1 MTKNYEINI
10 NIIIECAVIILFLS
24 FLISNSRSYYNP
36 TYPKLNIAFETE
48 YRKDIDDCIIYRIK
62 NMNPQKREY
71 FLSSDHI
78 IRIVEDAREN
88 NVYYEVAHKGSD
100 IASIEMQLRA
110 FDDVRIFSNY
120 LNLELGEI
128 SDIYL

>member
-1 MTKNYEINI
+1 MLKNHGLNI
-10 NIIIECAVIILFLS
+10 HIIIECAVIILFLS

-36 TYPKLNIAFETE
+36 TCPKLNIAFETE
-48 YRKDIDDCIIYRIK
+48 YRKDIDDCIINKIE

-88 NVYYEVAHKGSD
+88 DVYYEVTYKDSN
-100 IASIEMQLRA
+100 IVSIEMQLRA
-110 FDDVRIFSNY
+110 FDDVSIFSNY
-120 LNLELGEI
+120 LSLELGEI
-128 SDIYL
+128 SDIY